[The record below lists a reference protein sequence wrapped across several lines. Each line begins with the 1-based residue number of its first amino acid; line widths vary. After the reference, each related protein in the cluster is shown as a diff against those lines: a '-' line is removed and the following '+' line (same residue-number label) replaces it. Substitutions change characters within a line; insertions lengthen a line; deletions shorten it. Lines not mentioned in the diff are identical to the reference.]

1 MHTVRRLAAPAVL
14 AFAALLSVLASGC
27 SPKSASDLGHK
38 LVVHGVVTDAA
49 LLTPLSGVKVTLL
62 SSDRLSPLTTGA
74 DGYFQFDNVQQIDN
88 LLVQFQKEGFAVVT
102 VTVNPTVLQPGVG
115 GVDGGVPNFPGFGG
129 DVDGFDASIALSQ
142 LVLVP
147 VAGTVYDGTNLA
159 LGASVML
166 ATPDGVVGYQTKTDA
181 ATGRFAFP
189 GVRPGAWTLIV
200 LPFDRDA
207 DGLSDTQFFSQTY
220 SLAASSGSNLGNL
233 VVVLKDVQRALVAS
247 SFSSLSAAYPI
258 SAGTL
263 LGGVS
268 GVLPSPG
275 TTLFLHFGAEVDPL
289 LTSFELVQVEPG
301 PRYSAPIGLTVA
313 WDKGSVAKLT
323 AAGPLLASDDSTIG
337 YELRVRALRFKDG
350 TPGINPSGT
359 GYGTISF
366 TVLALPAPLPSI
378 QPSIYFASKFT
389 ATQTT
394 ASVAVDQSTIWL
406 LDGNGDFVFD
416 TVPGANYNSATGV
429 LLSWAHTPGAVR
441 YHLMARN
448 TTSAGGSTTATLD
461 WRELLAVSAPDPT
474 VNTQVVANVN
484 PWTGGLS
491 GVPLGAGGAPWAFNN
506 HVQFTVVSE
515 DALGFRSPIDPGASK
530 VLDTSDT
537 FGGLITGIELDP
549 ALAYPFNNTSERG
562 ASFNKALRVSFSEPM
577 TTTSAPTL
585 TSGSANVTVKK
596 VLSSAW
602 GTGAQTPSAT
612 PLNTSQHAFFSAQLQ
627 VKGACTELV
636 VDRAIGDLLLPV
648 RDASFFAPSSS
659 GRVLF
664 LSIGGGFV
672 GEALGIAAVDAA
684 TNRLTLTTALVPN
697 LVTAGSLVCSL
708 QTPATVT
715 AFVSTNATSVTVAD
729 PAAFFVGETVLVYE
743 PQVNGAGQIVDTRT
757 VAGVDTVAKVLL
769 LNAALTAGH
778 TSATVVLPLNVLGA
792 EVSLRGSVA
801 LGLQKDALGA
811 AGVELLFTGPAN
823 VLVGDLLQVDADGDL
838 KTTGDQA
845 LVVVK
850 QVKFAPTGAPATYS
864 LIVDLPALSLF
875 HGKSTFRAMGD
886 SFQVGGTKDTS
897 GGAKPLDPRRDQFS
911 TDAVLF

>member
-14 AFAALLSVLASGC
+14 AFAALLCVLTSGC

-62 SSDRLSPLTTGA
+62 SSDRYSPLTTGA

-102 VTVNPTVLQPGVG
+102 VTVNPTVLQPGLG

-268 GVLPSPG
+268 GVLPAPG

-313 WDKGSVAKLT
+313 WDKGSVARLT
-323 AAGPLLASDDSTIG
+323 AASPLLASDDSTIG

-366 TVLALPAPLPSI
+366 TVLALPAALPSL

-389 ATQTT
+389 ATQATVQGT
-394 ASVAVDQSTIWL
+394 GGGAGVTFPITRGLYNIYSNSSASV
-406 LDGNGDFVFD
+406 
-416 TVPGANYNSATGV
+416 PATQ
-429 LLSWAHTPGAVR
+429 
-441 YHLMARN
+441 
-448 TTSAGGSTTATLD
+448 ATL
-461 WRELLAVSAPDPT
+461 
-474 VNTQVVANVN
+474 N
-484 PWTGGLS
+484 
-491 GVPLGAGGAPWAFNN
+491 
-506 HVQFTVVSE
+506 
-515 DALGFRSPIDPGASK
+515 
-530 VLDTSDT
+530 
-537 FGGLITGIELDP
+537 
-549 ALAYPFNNTSERG
+549 
-562 ASFNKALRVSFSEPM
+562 
-577 TTTSAPTL
+577 
-585 TSGSANVTVKK
+585 
-596 VLSSAW
+596 
-602 GTGAQTPSAT
+602 
-612 PLNTSQHAFFSAQLQ
+612 
-627 VKGACTELV
+627 
-636 VDRAIGDLLLPV
+636 
-648 RDASFFAPSSS
+648 
-659 GRVLF
+659 
-664 LSIGGGFV
+664 FV
-672 GEALGIAAVDAA
+672 GENGFLCKSSTSTETDTQTGLPYRTEIENAIKAQGFFPLD
-684 TNRLTLTTALVPN
+684 
-697 LVTAGSLVCSL
+697 VTATSFAEG
-708 QTPATVT
+708 TVPFPGT
-715 AFVSTNATSVTVAD
+715 ISDAGY
-729 PAAFFVGETVLVYE
+729 AAS
-743 PQVNGAGQIVDTRT
+743 D
-757 VAGVDTVAKVLL
+757 
-769 LNAALTAGH
+769 NAAGN
-778 TSATVVLPLNVLGA
+778 SGATGSGFCL
-792 EVSLRGSVA
+792 VSH
-801 LGLQKDALGA
+801 
-811 AGVELLFTGPAN
+811 N
-823 VLVGDLLQVDADGDL
+823 
-838 KTTGDQA
+838 
-845 LVVVK
+845 
-850 QVKFAPTGAPATYS
+850 
-864 LIVDLPALSLF
+864 
-875 HGKSTFRAMGD
+875 
-886 SFQVGGTKDTS
+886 
-897 GGAKPLDPRRDQFS
+897 
-911 TDAVLF
+911 